1 MSGCNATFMGYTS
14 KLGGTMSSTPIPKE
28 NARPLRIG
36 RVVLAVAF
44 FGSMGAAALQIKAGV
59 VACFAIAALSAVV
72 SYAWRCPVCRKT
84 FALRLGWFGGIAI
97 PYTDESLLCG
107 SRLQ

>member
-1 MSGCNATFMGYTS
+1 MSPV
-14 KLGGTMSSTPIPKE
+14 PIPKE

-36 RVVLAVAF
+36 RVVLALAF
-44 FGSMGAAALQIKAGV
+44 FGFVVAAALQIKAGV

-72 SYAWRCPVCRKT
+72 SYAWRCPVCRKP
-84 FALRLGWFGGIAI
+84 FALKLGWFVSIGM
-97 PYTDESLLCG
+97 PYTNQCLHCG